1 MVKTIVA
8 VVIFGKQPTDSLTL
22 KKLYSIKNINYKL
35 LIINNGPAMVTIDD
49 SLLQSFLNNKG
60 IELSIENYI
69 ENRPLSIIY
78 NEVIS
83 NNKVFERFVLFDD
96 DSDLDDDFFSDLDA
110 TVQSNTDLQLPV
122 ILDKGVIYYPV
133 INGKPVQE
141 QCMHSMN
148 KLEYSDGLF
157 SIGSGLVIYNS
168 LVEKFNSINMKLFDD
183 RFALYGVDYSL
194 FRRLSM
200 LRNLHI
206 DVNIII
212 SSKINHSLSR
222 IDDKFSPWRHKERL
236 YDIVLTEKYYSKNIF
251 SSLLS
256 LIKLSMVEL
265 LKGRGRNVSLII
277 YTFFIGHHPRCK

>member
-1 MVKTIVA
+1 MKTIVA

>member
-78 NEVIS
+78 NEVIG